1 MTLRAKKQMKRIDSA
16 FLNVI
21 RKIKVVYEQKQIEKL
36 RVLSN
41 INKHEKSTIQ
51 IPTKKIKKFTTAT

>member
-21 RKIKVVYEQKQIEKL
+21 RKIKVVYEQKQNRET
-36 RVLSN
+36 
-41 INKHEKSTIQ
+41 KS
-51 IPTKKIKKFTTAT
+51 A